1 MTSKYLKTIIKTQ
14 KTFIK
19 ELLDRLAQRE
29 EDRCLDLIS
38 EKFFMNINGN
48 AYPLEQIKNLLND
61 LYFKGLTLEQ
71 IMELAKKSIRI
82 TTYNRQLETALEEI
96 KAELKD
102 DLTCESRECGCD
114 DYGECLECLKET
126 ILNIITEVIGE

>member
-126 ILNIITEVIGE
+126 ILNIITEVIG

>member
-1 MTSKYLKTIIKTQ
+1 MTSKYLKTIVKAQ

-48 AYPLEQIKNLLND
+48 AYPLELIKNLLND
-61 LYFKGLTLEQ
+61 TYFKGLTLEQ

-82 TTYNRQLETALEEI
+82 TGHNRKLENALEYIRKLLYQECEKKLCPTICGNCSLGAI
-96 KAELKD
+96 KMKID
-102 DLTCESRECGCD
+102 
-114 DYGECLECLKET
+114 K
-126 ILNIITEVIGE
+126 IIGVEQ